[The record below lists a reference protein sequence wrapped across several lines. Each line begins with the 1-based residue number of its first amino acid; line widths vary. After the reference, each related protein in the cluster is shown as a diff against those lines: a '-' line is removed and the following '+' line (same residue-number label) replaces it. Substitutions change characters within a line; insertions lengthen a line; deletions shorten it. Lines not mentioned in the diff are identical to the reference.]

1 METRIYSDL
10 DLNFTKH
17 PITKDVARKTKENAI
32 IASVKNILYT
42 NYNERPF
49 NPSFGSNIQGI
60 LFEPVDNIT
69 AIDLDTE
76 IRLAL
81 TNYEPRIKIDALQCN
96 PDYDNNGYQIYLRF
110 FLLNSI
116 KPITISVF
124 LERLR

>member
-49 NPSFGSNIQGI
+49 NPSFGSNIKGI

>member
-49 NPSFGSNIQGI
+49 NPTFGSNIKSI
-60 LFEPVDNIT
+60 LFEPIDLIT

-81 TNYEPRIKIDALQCN
+81 NNYEPRIRIDALQCN
-96 PDYDNNGYQIYLRF
+96 PDYDNNGYQVYLRF
-110 FLLNSI
+110 FLLNSL

>member
-49 NPSFGSNIQGI
+49 NPSFGSNIKSI